1 MKIRK
6 NIENARAKAIAKGK
20 KYATTIRQD
29 TVRRAIERG
38 EFRNLYCEYHMTDD
52 YRYDADLNFGK
63 GFVSKETLL
72 REYSILTPSCW
83 IDWNTVTM
91 GDAECYR
98 ITLSF
103 HSNLSYSMYVPVA

>member
-6 NIENARAKAIAKGK
+6 NIENARAKAIEKGK

-29 TVRRAIERG
+29 TIRRAIERG
-38 EFRNLYCEYHMTDD
+38 EFKAIYCDYHMTDD
-52 YRYDADLNFGK
+52 YRYDAELNFGR
-63 GFVSKETLL
+63 GYVSKEIML

-83 IDWNTVTM
+83 IDWNTKELN
-91 GDAECYR
+91 GEECYR
-98 ITLSF
+98 ITINF